1 VRMGPRLG
9 VDVGTARVGLARCDR
24 EGLLATPLATLPRA
38 SALADIAQVAAEIE
52 PLEIV
57 VGLPLALSGR
67 ETASTDDAKVFA
79 SQLANLLSQP
89 IRMVDER
96 LSTVQAA
103 HRLRSAGKS
112 SKQQKSVIDQ
122 AAAVI
127 LLQHAIDAEKLGGVP
142 PGHLVSVEESDVQ

>member
-96 LSTVQAA
+96 LSTVQPLTACVA
-103 HRLRSAGKS
+103 RGSPAKT
-112 SKQQKSVIDQ
+112 KSVIDQ
-122 AAAVI
+122 AAAVFFT
-127 LLQHAIDAEKLGGVP
+127 ARYRR
-142 PGHLVSVEESDVQ
+142 